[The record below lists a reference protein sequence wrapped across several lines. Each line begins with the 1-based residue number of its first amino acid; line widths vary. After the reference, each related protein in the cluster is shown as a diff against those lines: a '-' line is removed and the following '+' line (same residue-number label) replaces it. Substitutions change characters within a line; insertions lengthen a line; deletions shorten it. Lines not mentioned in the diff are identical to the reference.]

1 MAELQP
7 WHQQPYETT
16 TAYRAFVTY
25 RDIEPSLRSLPRV
38 ASELGKGIS
47 LIKRWSSRWSWVK
60 RAEAWDAEEDKR
72 LRLSRIEAKRKMD
85 EEHLRI
91 ACSGRNKAVQ
101 ALAKVDPDDLNFSQL
116 TQWLDL
122 WMRWERLI
130 IGEPGTIKELRTNI
144 EQRRALAAAQDWDI
158 EKEMEKLMPIVEEL
172 YREGGLEPLEEL
184 DDDSPV
190 EDPDEEDA

>member
-25 RDIEPSLRSLPRV
+25 RDIEPSLRSLSRV
-38 ASELGKGIS
+38 ASELDKGIS
-47 LIKRWSSRWSWVK
+47 LIKRWSSRWNWVK
-60 RAEAWDAEEDKR
+60 RAQEWDAEEDKR
-72 LRLSRIEAKRKMD
+72 LRLSRIEQKRKMD

-91 ACSGRNKAVQ
+91 ARSGRNKAVQ
-101 ALAKVDPDDLNFSQL
+101 ALAKVDPDDLDFSQL

-130 IGEPGTIKELRTNI
+130 IGEPGTIEELRTKI
-144 EQRRALAAAQDWDI
+144 GQRRARAGAVDYDI
-158 EKEMEKLMPIVEEL
+158 EKEMEELWPIINDM
-172 YREGGLEPLEEL
+172 YAKGIIS
-184 DDDSPV
+184 DDLS
-190 EDPDEEDA
+190 DEEEEKDA